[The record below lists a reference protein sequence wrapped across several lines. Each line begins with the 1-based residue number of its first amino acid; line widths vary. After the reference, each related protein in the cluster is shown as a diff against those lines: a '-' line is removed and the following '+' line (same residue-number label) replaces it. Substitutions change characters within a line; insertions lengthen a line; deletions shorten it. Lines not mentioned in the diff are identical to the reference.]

1 MALSSA
7 VFAALFFSLFS
18 VDIIP
23 AIDLLN
29 GHCVRLSAGDFARQ
43 TTYDADP
50 VAVARRFA
58 DAGLRRL
65 HLVDLDGAR
74 AGHPVNLGV
83 LEAIAWQTTLTIDAG
98 GGIQTDAALAQVLG
112 AGAAH
117 ATAGSLAV
125 REPATVQDWL
135 VRYGAG
141 TLFLGADFK
150 GEHIL
155 INAWADHSQWT
166 LVAFITSYLAAGATT
181 FICTDVS
188 KDGLLQGPSLGTYRD
203 LVQQFPA
210 ARFIA
215 SGGVT
220 TVGDLEALAE
230 AGLHGAII
238 GKALYEGTIAL
249 PELRRFL

>member
-1 MALSSA
+1 ME
-7 VFAALFFSLFS
+7 
-18 VDIIP
+18 IIP
-23 AIDLLN
+23 AIDLIN
-29 GHCVRLSAGDFARQ
+29 GQCVRLSAGDFARQ
-43 TTYDADP
+43 TTYDSDP
-50 VAVARRFA
+50 VAVAQRFA

-74 AGHPVNLGV
+74 AGRPVNLAV
-83 LEAIAWQTTLTIDAG
+83 LEAIASRTSLDIDAG
-98 GGIQTDAALAQVLG
+98 GGIQTDEALAQVLG

-125 REPATVQDWL
+125 RQPETVRRWL
-135 VRYGAG
+135 ARHGAEAI
-141 TLFLGADFK
+141 FLGADYK

-155 INAWADHSQWT
+155 INAWAEQSVLT
-166 LVAFITSYLAAGATT
+166 LAGFIADYLAAGAKT

-188 KDGLLQGPSLGTYRD
+188 KDGLLQGPALGTYQQ
-203 LVQQFPA
+203 LVQQFPE
-210 ARFIA
+210 ARFVA

-220 TVGDLEALAE
+220 TIADLEALAE

-249 PELRRFL
+249 PDLARFL

>member
-1 MALSSA
+1 ME
-7 VFAALFFSLFS
+7 
-18 VDIIP
+18 IIP
-23 AIDLLN
+23 AIDLIN
-29 GHCVRLSAGDFARQ
+29 GQCVRLSAGDFARQ

-74 AGHPVNLGV
+74 AGQPVNLAV
-83 LEAIAWQTTLTIDAG
+83 LEAIASQTNLDIDAG
-98 GGIQTDAALAQVLG
+98 GGIQTMAALAQVLG

-125 REPATVQDWL
+125 REPATVQAWL
-135 VRYGAG
+135 AQYGAD
-141 TLFLGADFK
+141 TIFLGADYK
-150 GEHIL
+150 GAHIV
-155 INAWADHSQWT
+155 INAWVDQSDLTLTGFVAD
-166 LVAFITSYLAAGATT
+166 YLAAGGTT

-188 KDGLLQGPSLGTYRD
+188 KDGLLQGPSLPTYRL
-203 LVQQFPA
+203 LVEQFPT

-220 TVGDLEALAE
+220 TISDLELLAE
-230 AGLHGAII
+230 AGMYGAII
-238 GKALYEGTIAL
+238 GKALYEGTIVLADL
-249 PELRRFL
+249 QRFL

>member
-1 MALSSA
+1 L
-7 VFAALFFSLFS
+7 
-18 VDIIP
+18 DIIP

-29 GHCVRLSAGDFARQ
+29 GQCVRLSAGDFARQ

-50 VAVARRFA
+50 VAVAQRFA

-74 AGHPVNLGV
+74 LGRPVNLAV
-83 LEAIAWQTTLTIDAG
+83 LESIARHTALAIDAG
-98 GGIQTDAALAQVLG
+98 GGIQTDAALAQVLA

-125 REPATVQDWL
+125 REPATVQRWL
-135 VRYGAG
+135 TRHGAD
-141 TLFLGADFK
+141 TVFLGADFK
-150 GEHIL
+150 GDHIMV
-155 INAWADHSQWT
+155 NAWLNQSE
-166 LVAFITSYLAAGATT
+166 LRLRGFISDYLAAGGST

-188 KDGLLQGPSLGTYRD
+188 KDGLLQGPALATY
-203 LVQQFPA
+203 QQLISEFPA

-215 SGGVT
+215 SGGVAS
-220 TVGDLEALAE
+220 VADLELLAE

-238 GKALYEGTIAL
+238 GKALYEGAIAL
-249 PELRRFL
+249 PDLRRFL

>member
-1 MALSSA
+1 L
-7 VFAALFFSLFS
+7 
-18 VDIIP
+18 DIIP

-29 GHCVRLSAGDFARQ
+29 GQCVRLSAGDFARQ

-50 VAVARRFA
+50 VAVAQRFA

-74 AGHPVNLGV
+74 LGRPVNLAV
-83 LEAIAWQTTLTIDAG
+83 LESIARHTALAIDAG
-98 GGIQTDAALAQVLG
+98 GGIQTDAALAQVLA

-125 REPATVQDWL
+125 REPATVQRWL
-135 VRYGAG
+135 TRHGAD
-141 TLFLGADFK
+141 TVFLGADFK
-150 GEHIL
+150 GDHIMV
-155 INAWADHSQWT
+155 NAWLNQSE
-166 LVAFITSYLAAGATT
+166 LRLRGFISDYLAAGGST

-188 KDGLLQGPSLGTYRD
+188 KDGLLQGPALATY
-203 LVQQFPA
+203 QQLISEFPT

-215 SGGVT
+215 SGGVAS
-220 TVGDLEALAE
+220 VADLELLAE

-238 GKALYEGTIAL
+238 GKALYEGAIAL
-249 PELRRFL
+249 PDLRRFL

>member
-1 MALSSA
+1 ME
-7 VFAALFFSLFS
+7 
-18 VDIIP
+18 IIP

-29 GHCVRLSAGDFARQ
+29 GQCVRLSAGDFARQ

-50 VAVARRFA
+50 VAVAQRFA

-74 AGHPVNLGV
+74 AGQPVNLAV
-83 LEAIAWQTTLTIDAG
+83 LEAIARHTDLDIDAG
-98 GGIQTDAALAQVLG
+98 GGIQTDAALEQVLG

-125 REPATVQDWL
+125 REPATVQRWL
-135 VRYGAG
+135 ARHGAE
-141 TLFLGADFK
+141 TIFLGADFR
-150 GEHIL
+150 GEHIM
-155 INAWADHSQWT
+155 INAWIDQSALTLRGFVADY
-166 LVAFITSYLAAGATT
+166 LVAGGTT

-188 KDGLLQGPSLGTYRD
+188 KDGLLQGPALATYQD
-203 LVQQFPA
+203 LIKAFPT
-210 ARFIA
+210 ARFVA

-220 TVGDLEALAE
+220 TVTDLERLAE
-230 AGLHGAII
+230 AGMHGAII

-249 PELRRFL
+249 SDLRSFL

>member
-1 MALSSA
+1 M
-7 VFAALFFSLFS
+7 
-18 VDIIP
+18 DIIP

-29 GHCVRLSAGDFARQ
+29 GQCVRLSAGDFARQ
-43 TTYDADP
+43 TTYDSDP
-50 VAVARRFA
+50 VAVAQGFA

-74 AGHPVNLGV
+74 AGRPVNLGV
-83 LEAIAWQTTLTIDAG
+83 LEAIARHTTLDIDAG
-98 GGIQTDAALAQVLG
+98 GGIQSEASLIQVLA

-135 VRYGAG
+135 AHHGSE
-141 TLFLGADFK
+141 TIFLGADFK

-155 INAWADHSQWT
+155 INAWAEQSPWT
-166 LVAFITSYLAAGATT
+166 LSGFLEAYLAAGAST

-188 KDGLLQGPSLGTYRD
+188 KDGLLQGPSLATYRD
-203 LVQQFPA
+203 LVQRFPS

-220 TVGDLEALAE
+220 TIADLEALAE

-249 PELRRFL
+249 PDLRVFL

>member
-1 MALSSA
+1 ME
-7 VFAALFFSLFS
+7 
-18 VDIIP
+18 IIP

-43 TTYDADP
+43 TTYDSDP

-74 AGHPVNLGV
+74 AGRPVNLAV
-83 LEAIAWQTTLTIDAG
+83 LEAIARHTALDIDAG
-98 GGIQTDAALAQVLG
+98 GGIQTDEALAQVLG

-125 REPATVQDWL
+125 REPATVHVWL
-135 VRYGAG
+135 TRHGAD
-141 TLFLGADFK
+141 TVFLGADFK

-155 INAWADHSQWT
+155 INAWADQSPWT
-166 LVAFITSYLAAGATT
+166 LAAFVTAYLAAGAST

-188 KDGLLQGPSLGTYRD
+188 KDGLLQGPSLATYRT

-210 ARFIA
+210 ARFVA

-220 TVGDLEALAE
+220 TVADLEALAE
-230 AGLHGAII
+230 AGLYGAII

-249 PELRRFL
+249 PDLRPFL

>member
-1 MALSSA
+1 
-7 VFAALFFSLFS
+7 VE
-18 VDIIP
+18 IIP
-23 AIDLLN
+23 AIDLIN
-29 GHCVRLSAGDFARQ
+29 GQCVRLSAGDFARQ

-74 AGHPVNLGV
+74 AGRPINLAV
-83 LEAIAWQTTLTIDAG
+83 LEAIATATTLEIDAG
-98 GGIQTDAALAQVLG
+98 GGIQTEEALTQVLS
-112 AGAAH
+112 AGAKH

-125 REPATVQDWL
+125 REPTLVQAWL
-135 VRYGAG
+135 SRLGADAVY
-141 TLFLGADFK
+141 LGADFR

-155 INAWADHSQWT
+155 INAWASQSALT
-166 LVAFITSYLAAGATT
+166 LTDFITDYLAAGATT

-188 KDGLLQGPSLGTYRD
+188 KDGLLQGPATATYGN
-203 LVQQFPA
+203 LIKQFPT

-220 TVGDLEALAE
+220 TLADLEQLAE
-230 AGLHGAII
+230 LGMYGAII
-238 GKALYEGTIAL
+238 GKALYEGTISL
-249 PELRRFL
+249 PDLRRFL

>member
-1 MALSSA
+1 ME
-7 VFAALFFSLFS
+7 
-18 VDIIP
+18 IIP
-23 AIDLLN
+23 AIDLIN
-29 GHCVRLSAGDFARQ
+29 GQCVRLSAGDFARQ

-74 AGHPVNLGV
+74 AGQPVNLGV
-83 LEAIAWQTTLTIDAG
+83 LEAIAAATALEIDAG
-98 GGIQTDAALAQVLG
+98 GGIQTEAALVQVLS
-112 AGAAH
+112 AGAKH

-125 REPATVQDWL
+125 REPALVQAWL
-135 VRYGAG
+135 ARLGADAVY
-141 TLFLGADFK
+141 LGADFRGK
-150 GEHIL
+150 HIL
-155 INAWADHSQWT
+155 MNAWANQST
-166 LVAFITSYLAAGATT
+166 LTLTDFITDYLAAGATT

-188 KDGLLQGPSLGTYRD
+188 KDGLLQGPAVATYGK
-203 LVQQFPA
+203 LIKQLPN

-220 TVGDLEALAE
+220 TLADLEQLAE
-230 AGLHGAII
+230 LGMYGAII

-249 PELRRFL
+249 PDLRRFL

>member
-1 MALSSA
+1 ME
-7 VFAALFFSLFS
+7 
-18 VDIIP
+18 IIP

-50 VAVARRFA
+50 LAVAQRFEA
-58 DAGLRRL
+58 AGVRRL

-74 AGHPVNLGV
+74 AGFPVNLAV
-83 LEAIAWQTTLTIDAG
+83 LEAIARHTSLDIDAG

-125 REPATVQDWL
+125 RTPATVHAWL
-135 VRYGAG
+135 ARHGAE
-141 TLFLGADFK
+141 TIFLGADFR

-155 INAWADHSQWT
+155 VNAWAEQSPWT
-166 LVAFITSYLAAGATT
+166 LTGFIDAYLAAGATT

-188 KDGLLQGPSLGTYRD
+188 KDGLLQGPAQATYAD
-203 LVQQFPA
+203 LVRDFPA

-215 SGGVT
+215 SGGIT
-220 TVGDLEALAE
+220 TVADLEALAE
-230 AGLHGAII
+230 TGLHGAVI
-238 GKALYEGTIAL
+238 GKALYEGTITL
-249 PELRRFL
+249 TDLRPFL

>member
-1 MALSSA
+1 ME
-7 VFAALFFSLFS
+7 
-18 VDIIP
+18 IIP

-29 GHCVRLSAGDFARQ
+29 GQCVRLSAGDFARQ

-50 VAVARRFA
+50 VAVAQRFA

-74 AGHPVNLGV
+74 AGHPVNLVV
-83 LEAIAWQTTLTIDAG
+83 LEAIARHTTLDIDAG
-98 GGIQTDAALAQVLG
+98 GGIQTEAALAQVLN

-125 REPATVQDWL
+125 REPAIVQSWL
-135 VRYGAG
+135 TSYGAD
-141 TLFLGADFK
+141 TIFLGADFK

-155 INAWADHSQWT
+155 INAWADQSTWT
-166 LVAFITSYLAAGATT
+166 LSAFIESYLAAGAST

-188 KDGLLQGPSLGTYRD
+188 KDGLLQGPAQAIYRR
-203 LVQQFPA
+203 LVTDYPT

-220 TVGDLEALAE
+220 TVADLEALAE
-230 AGLHGAII
+230 AGMHGAII

-249 PELRRFL
+249 PDLQPFL

>member
-1 MALSSA
+1 ME
-7 VFAALFFSLFS
+7 
-18 VDIIP
+18 IIP

-29 GHCVRLSAGDFARQ
+29 GQCVRLSAGDFARQ
-43 TTYDADP
+43 TTYDSDP
-50 VAVARRFA
+50 VAVAQRFA

-74 AGHPVNLGV
+74 AGQPVNLNV
-83 LEAIAWQTTLTIDAG
+83 LEAIARHTTLDIDAG

-112 AGAAH
+112 AGASH
-117 ATAGSLAV
+117 VTAGSLAV
-125 REPATVQDWL
+125 RQPAMVQAWL
-135 VRYGAG
+135 TQHGAD
-141 TLFLGADFK
+141 TIFLGADFK
-150 GEHIL
+150 GTHIM
-155 INAWADHSQWT
+155 INAWAEQSQLT
-166 LVAFITSYLAAGATT
+166 LVGFIEDYLAAGGTT

-188 KDGLLQGPSLGTYRD
+188 KDGLLQGPSLVAYQE
-203 LVQQFPA
+203 LVKQFPT

-220 TVGDLEALAE
+220 TLADLDALAE

-249 PELRRFL
+249 ADLQRFL